1 MDELILVS
9 LKELFDAVNRSA
21 DLSWPQWET
30 IYDFT
35 IQTKPRLIV
44 ELGRGYGNSTCL
56 FTEASQQVDC
66 KVVSIGDDAGRAF
79 ERKTWPSV
87 QRLVEPSWHRSL
99 TIVQEDITKLDFRL
113 ILGENQ
119 RTLLFWDAHGE
130 SLARFIIDR
139 VFPLLMQREHQ
150 VVVHDIGK
158 YNANAK
164 YAVGDLAS
172 DYEELLPL
180 MTYLT
185 QKHVKYSLNPTG
197 WLHFDL
203 NYCH

>member
-1 MDELILVS
+1 MGS
-9 LKELFDAVNRSA
+9 LKELFAVVNRPT

-35 IQTKPRLIV
+35 IQYRPSLIV

-56 FTEASQQVDC
+56 FTETSQHIGC
-66 KVVSIGDDAGRAF
+66 KVVSIGDDAEKAF
-79 ERKTWPSV
+79 ERETWPRV
-87 QRLVEPSWHRSL
+87 RRIVNASWRSSL
-99 TIVQEDITKLDFRL
+99 TVVQEDIMKLDFHL
-113 ILGENQ
+113 ILGEKQ
-119 RTLLFWDAHGE
+119 KTLLFWDAHGE
-130 SLARFIIDR
+130 SLARFIIDC
-139 VFPLLMQREHQ
+139 VFPILMQRDHQ
-150 VVVHDIGK
+150 VAVHDIGK
-158 YNANAK
+158 CNASAK
-164 YAVGDLAS
+164 CVAGDLAS

-180 MTYLT
+180 MKYLT